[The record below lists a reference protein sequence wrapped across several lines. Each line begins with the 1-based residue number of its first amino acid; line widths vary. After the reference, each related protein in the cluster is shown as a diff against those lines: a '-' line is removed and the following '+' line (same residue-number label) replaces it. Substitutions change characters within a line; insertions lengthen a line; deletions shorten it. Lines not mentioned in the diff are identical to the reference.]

1 MLKKYVFLPCNQTKI
16 KSMKKILWAIFLFY
30 LTCFAPGLGIPI
42 LIVLFCYW
50 LSDADKDSE
59 GSREDMFGNKY

>member
-1 MLKKYVFLPCNQTKI
+1 
-16 KSMKKILWAIFLFY
+16 MKKILWAIFLFY

-50 LSDADKDSE
+50 LSDADKESE

>member
-1 MLKKYVFLPCNQTKI
+1 
-16 KSMKKILWAIFLFY
+16 MKKILWAIFLFY

-50 LSDADKDSE
+50 LSDGSSGSS